1 MQRSEFTALL
11 LGALTVC
18 GFAPLALFPLPL
30 ATLAALFV
38 LWRNAGSQRQIVR
51 LGCLWG
57 FGCFFGGVSWI
68 YISLHD
74 VGGMLAPLAAAA
86 TLIVCVYL
94 ALFPALAG
102 TLYWRL
108 QSGIVWRDVLL
119 LSGLWVLSE
128 WLRGW
133 LFTGFPWLALG
144 YSQSPP
150 SPLSGYAALIGVYGI
165 SLVVA
170 VLAALLACAWRRP
183 ASWLVLVGLCA
194 GGYALQNISWTQ
206 PTGAPLTVSLLQG
219 NISQE
224 GKWDLERLDDSLSTY
239 ARLARAHPAQLVVMP
254 ETALPMFLDDV
265 SSEYLEQL
273 LANGPTLF
281 GVAVG
286 RHEPGKPEIYFN
298 AAVAMSVA
306 NQFQVYAKSHLVP
319 FGEYVPPGFSWFLA
333 LLQMPMSDFTP
344 GAAHQPPLNIAGQL
358 IAPNICYEDLFG
370 EEILAALPQAT
381 LLINLSN
388 TAWFGNSLAQPQ
400 HLQIAQM
407 RALETG
413 RYMLRATNTG
423 MTAVVRPD
431 GIVAAA
437 LPAFTADALTAEVSG
452 YAGMT
457 PFTYWGNALALIV
470 ALGTILP
477 AMSRKRHKPGRLW

>member
-1 MQRSEFTALL
+1 MHRTEFAALL

-18 GFAPLALFPLPL
+18 GFAPLAWFPLPL
-30 ATLAALFV
+30 ATLCGLFV
-38 LWRNAGSQRQIVR
+38 LWRGAKTQRQIVR
-51 LGCLWG
+51 IGWLWG
-57 FGCFFGGVSWI
+57 FGFFFGGVSWI

-102 TLYWRL
+102 ALYWRMC
-108 QSGIVWRDVLL
+108 SGSAWRDLL
-119 LSGLWVLSE
+119 LLCGAWVLCE

-150 SPLSGYAALIGVYGI
+150 SPLAGYAALIGVYGI
-165 SLVVA
+165 GLLVA
-170 VLAALLACAWRRP
+170 SMAALLACAWRRP
-183 ASWLVLVGLCA
+183 ASWLLLVGLCA
-194 GGYALQNISWTQ
+194 GGYALQTISWTQ
-206 PTGAPLTVSLLQG
+206 PTGAPLKVSLLQG
-219 NISQE
+219 NIAQD
-224 GKWDLERLDDSLSTY
+224 GKWDMERLDDSMSTY
-239 ARLARAHPAQLVVMP
+239 ARLAREHPAQLVVMP

-265 SSEYLEQL
+265 PGEYLQQL
-273 LANGPTLF
+273 MANGPTLF
-281 GVAVG
+281 GVAIG
-286 RHEPGKPEIYFN
+286 THEPGKPEVYFN
-298 AAVAMSVA
+298 AAVAMTVA
-306 NQFQVYAKSHLVP
+306 NQFQAYAKSHLVP
-319 FGEYVPPGFSWFLA
+319 FGEYVPPGFSWFLT
-333 LLQMPMSDFTP
+333 LLRMPMSDFTP
-344 GAAHQPPLNIAGQL
+344 GAAHQPPLSIAGQL
-358 IAPNICYEDLFG
+358 IAPNICYEDAFG

-431 GIVAAA
+431 GRVAAA
-437 LPAFTADALTAEVSG
+437 LPAFTADALTAEVQG

-457 PFTYWGNALALIV
+457 PFAYWGNALALLL
-470 ALGTILP
+470 ALFALLP
-477 AMSRKRHKPGRLW
+477 AAAQWRKPRQL